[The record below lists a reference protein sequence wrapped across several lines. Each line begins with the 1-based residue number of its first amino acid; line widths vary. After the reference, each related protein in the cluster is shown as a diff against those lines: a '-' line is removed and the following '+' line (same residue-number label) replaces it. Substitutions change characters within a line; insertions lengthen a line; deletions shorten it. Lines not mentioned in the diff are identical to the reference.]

1 MKSRWLRVL
10 IFVIGF
16 LLCVYPLI
24 SSAYQSWQQG
34 QLIRSFES
42 TVDQMDETDIDSI
55 WKETEKYNSMLFQTQ
70 GLSIGSIDSGI
81 LSRYDELLDTN
92 ENGIMSRLE
101 IPKIGVSLPV
111 YHGTEDEVLNVG
123 AGHLEGTSLP
133 TGGDSTHSVITG
145 HRGLPNAKL
154 FTRLDEIEEGDLLF
168 LETLDKKLAY
178 QVTDIRVV
186 EPGDL
191 DIMRIEPDRDLV
203 SLVTCTPYGINTH
216 RLVVTGERVEYSERQ
231 KAEIGEQ
238 LPGIRELVFMVLPF
252 ILLGYGVM
260 KALYAQRNR
269 IRKTNMEKNISAF
282 YQEDPDGA
290 DLKTTGK
297 EKEVKDTD
305 EDD

>member
-1 MKSRWLRVL
+1 MKSRWPRVL

-55 WKETEKYNSMLFQTQ
+55 WKETEEYNSMLFKTQ
-70 GLSIGSIDSGI
+70 GLSIGSIDAAI

-92 ENGIMSRLE
+92 NNGIMSRLE

-186 EPGDL
+186 EPEDL
-191 DIMRIEPDRDLV
+191 EIMRIEPDRDLV

-238 LPGIRELVFMVLPF
+238 LPGIRELMFMVLPF
-252 ILLGYGVM
+252 ALLGYGVT
-260 KALYAQRNR
+260 KALYARRNR

-282 YQEDPDGA
+282 CQENPDGA

>member
-1 MKSRWLRVL
+1 MKSRWPRVL

-55 WKETEKYNSMLFQTQ
+55 WKETEEYNSMLFQTQ
-70 GLSIGSIDSGI
+70 GLSIGSIDAAI

-92 ENGIMSRLE
+92 NNGIMSRLE

-186 EPGDL
+186 EPEDL
-191 DIMRIEPDRDLV
+191 EIMRIEPDRDLV

>member
-55 WKETEKYNSMLFQTQ
+55 WKETEEYNSMLFQTQ
-70 GLSIGSIDSGI
+70 GLSIGSIDAAI

-92 ENGIMSRLE
+92 NNGIMSRLE

-186 EPGDL
+186 EPEDL
-191 DIMRIEPDRDLV
+191 EIMRIEPDRDLV

>member
-16 LLCVYPLI
+16 LLCIYPLL

-55 WKETEKYNSMLFQTQ
+55 WKETEEYNSMLFQTQ
-70 GLSIGSIDSGI
+70 GLSIGSIDAAI

-92 ENGIMSRLE
+92 NNGIMSRLE

>member
-16 LLCVYPLI
+16 LLCIYPLL

-55 WKETEKYNSMLFQTQ
+55 WKETEEYNSMLFQTQ
-70 GLSIGSIDSGI
+70 GLSIGSIDAAI

-92 ENGIMSRLE
+92 NNGIMSRLE

-186 EPGDL
+186 EPEDL
-191 DIMRIEPDRDLV
+191 EIMRIEPDRDLV

-238 LPGIRELVFMVLPF
+238 LPGIRELMFMVLPF
-252 ILLGYGVM
+252 ALLGYGVT
-260 KALYAQRNR
+260 KALYARRNR